1 MHIPENY
8 LSPSTC
14 AVMGAAMIPVL
25 AVSIKKVRN
34 EIPGEKM
41 PLLGI
46 GAALS
51 FLVMM
56 FNVPLPG
63 GTTGHAVGAVL
74 VAALV
79 GPYAACLAITVTLAL
94 QALLF
99 GDGGVLALGANC
111 FNLAFVM
118 PFTGYGVY
126 VLFRKIIKEPVGR
139 YIGMALGGYIGLN
152 VAAFVTAV
160 QFGIQPLLF
169 RGADGIPLYCP
180 YPLSVAIPAM
190 MIPHILIAGVVEAAF
205 TALAGAFILKAS
217 PGALYAGEKERKP
230 AVYALVA
237 LMICL
242 VPLGLL
248 AAGAAWG
255 EWGADEI
262 AEVVTNG
269 TQLGYVPAGLENG
282 FSFSSIMPDY
292 TIEGIPET
300 AAYVLCAFFG
310 AAISIILFR
319 MLAGLKKNR
328 LAA

>member
-1 MHIPENY
+1 
-8 LSPSTC
+8 
-14 AVMGAAMIPVL
+14 MGAAMIPVL

-34 EIPGEKM
+34 EVPGEKM

-46 GAALS
+46 AAALS

-74 VAALV
+74 VAALL

-126 VLFRKIIKEPVGR
+126 VLSRKIIKGPPGR
-139 YIGMALGGYIGLN
+139 YIGMALGGYIGMN

-169 RGADGIPLYCP
+169 RGADGVPLYCP

-190 MIPHILIAGVVEAAF
+190 MIPHLLVAGVIEAAF
-205 TALAGAFILKAS
+205 TALAGAYILKAS
-217 PGALYAGEKERKP
+217 PGTLYTGEKKRTP
-230 AVYALVA
+230 AVYAMVA

-248 AAGAAWG
+248 AAGVAWG

-262 AEVVTNG
+262 AEVITNG
-269 TQLGYVPAGLENG
+269 SELGYVPAGLLNG
-282 FSFSSIMPDY
+282 FSFGSIMPDY

-328 LAA
+328 FTA

>member
-1 MHIPENY
+1 MHIPENF

-25 AVSIKKVRN
+25 AVSIRKVKDD
-34 EIPGEKM
+34 IPGEKM

-56 FNVPLPG
+56 FNLPLPG

-74 VAALV
+74 VAALL
-79 GPYAACLAITVTLAL
+79 GPYAACLAMTVTLAL

-111 FNLAFVM
+111 FNMAFVM
-118 PFTGYGVY
+118 PFTGYGIY
-126 VLFRKIIKEPVGR
+126 MLSRKIIKEPAGR
-139 YIGMALGGYIGLN
+139 YIGLALGGYIGLN
-152 VAAFVTAV
+152 VAAFFTAV

-169 RGADGIPLYCP
+169 RGADGVPLYCP
-180 YPLSVAIPAM
+180 YPLAVSIPAM
-190 MIPHILIAGVVEAAF
+190 MIPHILLAGVVEAAF
-205 TALAGAFILKAS
+205 TALVGAFILKTS
-217 PGALYAGEKERKP
+217 PGLFFEGAKKRTP
-230 AVYALVA
+230 AVYVLVA

-248 AAGAAWG
+248 AVGVAWG
-255 EWGADEI
+255 EWGTDEI
-262 AEVVTNG
+262 AEVLTNG
-269 TQLGYVPAGLENG
+269 TPLGYVPVGMQDG

-292 TIEGIPET
+292 TIEGIPDV
-300 AAYVLCAFFG
+300 AAYILCALFG

-319 MLAGLKKNR
+319 LLAGLKKTS
-328 LAA
+328 AA